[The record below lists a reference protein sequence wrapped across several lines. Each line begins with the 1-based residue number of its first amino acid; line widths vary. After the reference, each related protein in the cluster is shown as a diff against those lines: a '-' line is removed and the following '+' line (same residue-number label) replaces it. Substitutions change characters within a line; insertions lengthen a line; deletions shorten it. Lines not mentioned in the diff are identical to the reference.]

1 MQLENTNIGQ
11 QYVPLAAISDAGTA
25 ADAPCFKSYSMQDH
39 TYFSIIATARE
50 NSSHTSVFR
59 NYAKLQAAQEEYSKS
74 FGGPLNT
81 PIGPSFAFEQLNSS
95 TLRSIGAEGLLNRTN
110 TSIVEYLIETDYFPA
125 VDTQLYPPF
134 PNQSYISLTAA
145 VIAPT
150 SRGNVTLRSSTI
162 SDAPVINPNVSIRL
176 DASRSY
182 PLFIQA
188 RHTFSSWGRQ
198 MTRRSH
204 CDPFTG

>member
-1 MQLENTNIGQ
+1 
-11 QYVPLAAISDAGTA
+11 
-25 ADAPCFKSYSMQDH
+25 MQDH

-59 NYAKLQAAQEEYSKS
+59 NYAKLQAAQEEYSTS

-81 PIGPSFAFEQLNSS
+81 PIGPSFAFEQLNAS
-95 TLRSIGAEGLLNRTN
+95 TLQAIGADGLLNRTN

-125 VDTQLYPPF
+125 VNTQLYPTF
-134 PNQSYISLTAA
+134 TNQAYISLTAA

-162 SDAPVINPNVSIRL
+162 SDAPVINPNVGVRARRQRSIR
-176 DASRSY
+176 
-182 PLFIQA
+182 
-188 RHTFSSWGRQ
+188 
-198 MTRRSH
+198 
-204 CDPFTG
+204 